1 MSQNFYKYL
10 EPVYIVVFFFCIGT
24 DQDLICIMGWKSSK
38 AWQFYLVV
46 NSFM

>member
-24 DQDLICIMGWKSSK
+24 DQDLICIMNGLKKLKGLAVLLGS
-38 AWQFYLVV
+38 
-46 NSFM
+46 